1 MANVNSYTAHVTAAT
16 LLNADQLIA
25 SVVAAITGNEASTE
39 VNGSTVNDP
48 AAYENAAL
56 KLQANLAHIV
66 D

>member
-1 MANVNSYTAHVTAAT
+1 MANVNTYTAHVTCAT

-25 SVVAAITGNEASTE
+25 SVVASITGNEVSSE
-39 VNGSTVNDP
+39 IGKGTVNDP

-56 KLQANLAHIV
+56 KLQANLSHIV